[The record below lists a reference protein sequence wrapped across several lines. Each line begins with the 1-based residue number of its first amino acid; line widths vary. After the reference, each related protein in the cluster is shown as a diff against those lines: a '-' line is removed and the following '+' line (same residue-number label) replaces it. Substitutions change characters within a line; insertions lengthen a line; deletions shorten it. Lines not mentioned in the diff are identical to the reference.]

1 LPHPLQ
7 DAWVQFLQPVPFQYF
22 TTLTF
27 DKLRRLHPEAAHKKI
42 RLYTRLANA
51 EFFGRGYEAKHPGI
65 GTLIALEPH
74 KDERTH
80 VHLLQYHPEL
90 TKQDVRTRMTLKNLW
105 EAGSWAHHNSLREG
119 IARCL
124 PAADDAA
131 KSYCAKNY
139 ATKGGD
145 LYLDDALMHWMQQKP
160 WQPQLLAGG
169 AGSRTAMAGDR
180 AHSGVR

>member
-1 LPHPLQ
+1 MPPHPLQ
-7 DAWVQFLQPVPFQYF
+7 AAWVTLLQPVPFQFF

-42 RLYTRLANA
+42 RLYTRRAN
-51 EFFGRGYEAKHPGI
+51 EELFGRGYEDGHPGI

-74 KDERTH
+74 KDDRTH

-90 TKQDVRTRMTLKNLW
+90 VKQDTATRLTLKNLW
-105 EAGSWAHHNSLREG
+105 EAGSWAHRKSLREG
-119 IARCL
+119 IARTL

-131 KSYCAKNY
+131 KAYCAKNY

-145 LYLDDALMHWMQQKP
+145 LYLDDALMHWMKKQP
-160 WQPQLLAGG
+160 WQPQLQEL
-169 AGSRTAMAGDR
+169 S
-180 AHSGVR
+180 